1 MEENIWRRIRR
12 PSGAKPSIHQAQGH
26 LCVCTIGAHNR
37 SQLSTQILEYYAT
50 NEWTL
55 KHTVSTLNVFGWTD
69 IEFGFLE
76 CDVNYIAIV
85 VHPEWNMI
93 FFVGE

>member
-1 MEENIWRRIRR
+1 M
-12 PSGAKPSIHQAQGH
+12 
-26 LCVCTIGAHNR
+26 
-37 SQLSTQILEYYAT
+37 
-50 NEWTL
+50 
-55 KHTVSTLNVFGWTD
+55 LNVFGWTD

-76 CDVNYIAIV
+76 CDVNYIAIA